1 MPVNAP
7 VRGQQHRY
15 STSVTV
21 DDMAMA
27 INDRRCALTAQKGAR
42 AHFVPSS
49 VSRLMRA
56 RASPNFAN
64 GLDYAPL
71 SAAWASSRLKRR
83 RRTPSFE
90 SHKPQTHRLFCHPLT
105 LYLHINLTL
114 KK

>member
-42 AHFVPSS
+42 ARSLCTVLCVTPDA
-49 VSRLMRA
+49 RA
-56 RASPNFAN
+56 RKSEFC
-64 GLDYAPL
+64 
-71 SAAWASSRLKRR
+71 KR
-83 RRTPSFE
+83 S
-90 SHKPQTHRLFCHPLT
+90 
-105 LYLHINLTL
+105 
-114 KK
+114 